1 MTDFNFCTTGIIFPI
16 TEAEIMASIEDVT
29 EWEQLGVHLNLQSHK
44 LREIR
49 DMTHIDLPSKKTA
62 VITEW
67 MNSTQACWWLLVKAL
82 EEMRL
87 NVAAQQIR
95 DVQGN

>member
-1 MTDFNFCTTGIIFPI
+1 
-16 TEAEIMASIEDVT
+16 
-29 EWEQLGVHLNLQSHK
+29 
-44 LREIR
+44 
-49 DMTHIDLPSKKTA
+49 MTHIDLLSKKTA

-87 NVAAQQIR
+87 NVAAQQIG
-95 DVQGN
+95 DIQGN